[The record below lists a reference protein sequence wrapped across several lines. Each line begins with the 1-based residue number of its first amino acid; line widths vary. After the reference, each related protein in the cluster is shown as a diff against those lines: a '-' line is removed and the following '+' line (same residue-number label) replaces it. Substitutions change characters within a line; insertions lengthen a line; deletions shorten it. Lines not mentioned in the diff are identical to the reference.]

1 MRKFFKRPVLSD
13 HSKLGKTENS
23 EPSTL
28 VTIDNILS
36 FLLPI
41 PPLPPFATIWNPPQ
55 WVRATYGPYVA
66 VSHQRK

>member
-1 MRKFFKRPVLSD
+1 MQIFFKRPVLSD

-23 EPSTL
+23 KPSTL
-28 VTIDNILS
+28 VTINNILS

-41 PPLPPFATIWNPPQ
+41 SPLPSFAAIWNPPQ
-55 WVRATYGPYVA
+55 WVHATYGPYVA